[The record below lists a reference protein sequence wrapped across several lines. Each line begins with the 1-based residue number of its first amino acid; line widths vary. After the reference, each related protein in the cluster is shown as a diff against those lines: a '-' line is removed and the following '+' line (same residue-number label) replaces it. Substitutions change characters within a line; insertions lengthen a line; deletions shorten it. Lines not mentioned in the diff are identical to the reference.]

1 MKIKL
6 IAPSDNL
13 LENYQSSGT
22 FKVPR
27 LSLAILASLTPN
39 NHHVTIVDETFTT
52 DHLEEDVDLVGITVM
67 SELALRAYNIAEAYR
82 SKGVK
87 VVMGGIHP
95 TILPNEAI
103 QHCDAVVIGEAE
115 DIWRQVLSDADKN
128 SLQKFYTSNKLTDIN
143 NLPMPNWRIY
153 PQPTYHSYTP
163 KVITLESSRGCAYSC
178 EFCSIAMIYGKKY
191 RVKQV
196 RRVIEEIANTNCE
209 NLFFVDDAL
218 GLNRNEFIKL
228 LNEMIP
234 LKKNWVGQGTVSLGE
249 DESLIKLMQK
259 AGCVGLL
266 IGFETIQED
275 IKHGM
280 VKITRSKIN
289 FSETVQR
296 FHDHGIAVLGA
307 FVFGFDNEDK
317 HIFERTLEFCQKSKI
332 DFLQHRILVP
342 FPGTQLFSRL
352 KKEGRLFDDQWWLH
366 GLSTENLL
374 FKPKNFTPTEF
385 IEGYNY
391 LVKNSYSKSSI
402 VKRFFGINPLKRN
415 LFSAKMY
422 AGINIAQRKRYLNLL
437 ELPQKFVAL

>member
-6 IAPSDNL
+6 IAPSDNF

-27 LSLAILASLTPN
+27 LSLAILAALTPPE
-39 NHHVTIVDETFTT
+39 HRVTIIDETFAP
-52 DHLEEDVDLVGITVM
+52 DNFDEEVDLVGITVM
-67 SELALRAYNIAEAYR
+67 SELALRAYNVADSYR
-82 SKGVK
+82 KKGVK

-115 DIWRQVLSDADKN
+115 DIWQNVLKDVEQN
-128 SLQKFYTSNKLTDIN
+128 NLQKFYTSNKLTDIN
-143 NLPMPNWRIY
+143 NLPMPNWKIY
-153 PQPTYHSYTP
+153 PQLSYHSYTP
-163 KVITLESSRGCAYSC
+163 TVITLESSRGCAYSC

-191 RVKQV
+191 RVKV
-196 RRVIEEIANTNCE
+196 VDKVIDEINNANCE

-218 GLNRNEFIKL
+218 GLNRSEFIKL
-228 LNEMIP
+228 MNEMIP
-234 LKKNWVGQGTVSLGE
+234 LNKKWVGQATVSLGE
-249 DESLIKLMQK
+249 DEALIKLMQK
-259 AGCVGLL
+259 AGCVALL

-275 IKHGM
+275 IKHKM

-289 FSETVQR
+289 FAETVKR
-296 FHDHGIAVLGA
+296 FHDYGIAILGA

-317 HIFERTLEFCQKSKI
+317 HIFERTLDFCQSSKI

-352 KKEGRLFDDQWWLH
+352 KNEGRLFDEQWWLH

-374 FKPKNFTPTEF
+374 FKPKNFSPTEF

-415 LFSAKMY
+415 LFSAKIY
-422 AGINIAQRKRYLNLL
+422 AGVNIAQRKRYLNLL
-437 ELPQKFVAL
+437 ELPQKFVAY